1 MPASIVFWR
10 DAMTDPPAPLPS
22 RPVLVEYDTGAV
34 STEAST
40 TVIYYASERRDDV
53 DKVVR
58 WAEMPSA
65 PSGLTYGNL
74 RAVADA
80 TEAFIT
86 RVGVEHRGDPAV
98 ERTLHA
104 LEEAKNRLRTA
115 VGDASGEPTT
125 GHASIVGVTLR
136 SSFGCASEV
145 GERGEPMLRSPRHSV
160 RAYTD
165 TALITI
171 DGFRLRYVTDVKV
184 EHAAGGVPLVT
195 LSFLARSFIGA
206 VVDDAESVA
215 VDLT

>member
-145 GERGEPMLRSPRHSV
+145 GERGEPTLRSPRHSV
-160 RAYTD
+160 RTYTD

-184 EHAAGGVPLVT
+184 EHQAGGVPLVT

-206 VVDDAESVA
+206 VVDDAGSEA
-215 VDLT
+215 IDLR